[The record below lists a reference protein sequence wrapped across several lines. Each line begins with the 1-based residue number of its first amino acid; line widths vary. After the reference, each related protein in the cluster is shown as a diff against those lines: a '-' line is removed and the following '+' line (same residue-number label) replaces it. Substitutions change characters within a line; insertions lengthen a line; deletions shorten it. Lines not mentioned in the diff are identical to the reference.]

1 MPASTE
7 TSSAVLSPTER
18 ISEVLFGLI
27 MVLSFTCT
35 LSVATAKR
43 EDVREMLI
51 AAIGCNLAWAIVD
64 AVMYLMD
71 NLLDRGRRLSTLH
84 AVRRATD
91 PEQARATISSVLPPL
106 MGSLMLPGEIE
117 NLRQRLT
124 QLPEPPAWPKPTLN
138 DLRGATGVFLLV
150 LLSTFPVVLPF
161 VFIQDARLA
170 LHVSNGVAIA
180 LLFAGGLALG
190 RYAGLRP
197 LLTGLFMVAI
207 GVVLVGITIALG
219 G

>member
-1 MPASTE
+1 MPHSKE
-7 TSSAVLSPTER
+7 SSSAVLSPTER

-35 LSVATAKR
+35 LSVANAQR
-43 EDVREMLI
+43 DEVREMLI

-71 NLLDRGRRLSTLH
+71 NLLDRGRRLTTLH
-84 AVRRATD
+84 AVRQAPD
-91 PEQARATISSVLPPL
+91 PEHARATIAAALPTL
-106 MGSLMLPGEIE
+106 IGSLMLPGELE

-124 QLPEPPAWPKPTLN
+124 QLPEPPSWPAPTLT

-170 LHVSNGVAIA
+170 LHVSNGVAIT
-180 LLFAGGLALG
+180 LLFAGGLALA

-197 LLTGLFMVAI
+197 LVTGFFMVAI
-207 GVVLVGITIALG
+207 GVALVGLTIALG

>member
-1 MPASTE
+1 MPAATE

-18 ISEVLFGLI
+18 ILEVLFGLI

-35 LSVATAKR
+35 LSVATAQR

-51 AAIGCNLAWAIVD
+51 AALGCNLAWAIVD
-64 AVMYLMD
+64 AVMYMMD

-84 AVRRATD
+84 AVRRAPD
-91 PEQARATISSVLPPL
+91 PEQARTAIAAALPPL
-106 MGSLMLPGEIE
+106 VASLMLPGELE
-117 NLRQRLT
+117 NLRQRLL
-124 QLPEPPAWPKPTLN
+124 QLPEPPAWPAPTLT

-150 LLSTFPVVLPF
+150 LLSTFPVALPF
-161 VFIQDARLA
+161 VFIPEAQLA

-197 LLTGLFMVAI
+197 LLTGLAMVAV
-207 GVVLVGITIALG
+207 GVVLVGLTIALG

>member
-1 MPASTE
+1 MPDSKE

-18 ISEVLFGLI
+18 ILEVLFGLI

-35 LSVATAKR
+35 LSVATAQR

-51 AAIGCNLAWAIVD
+51 AALGCNLAWAIVD
-64 AVMYLMD
+64 AVMYMMD
-71 NLLDRGRRLSTLH
+71 NLQDRGRRLSTLH
-84 AVRRATD
+84 AVRRAPD
-91 PEQARATISSVLPPL
+91 PEVARTTIAAALPPL
-106 MGSLMLPGEIE
+106 VAGLMLPGELE

-124 QLPEPPAWPKPTLN
+124 QLPEPPAWPVPTLS
-138 DLRGATGVFLLV
+138 DLRGASGVFLLV
-150 LLSTFPVVLPF
+150 LLSTFPVALPF
-161 VFIQDARLA
+161 VFISEAQLA
-170 LHVSNGVAIA
+170 LHVSNGVAIT

-197 LLTGLFMVAI
+197 LLTGLAMVAV
-207 GVVLVGITIALG
+207 GVVLVGLTIALG

>member
-1 MPASTE
+1 MPESTE
-7 TSSAVLSPTER
+7 TSSAVLSPAER

-35 LSVATAKR
+35 LSVATAQR

-51 AAIGCNLAWAIVD
+51 AAVGCNLAWAIVD

-71 NLLDRGRRLSTLH
+71 NLLDRGRKLSTLH
-84 AVRRATD
+84 SVRRAPD
-91 PEQARATISSVLPPL
+91 PEHARAAIAAALPPL
-106 MGSLMLPGEIE
+106 VAGMMLPDELEI
-117 NLRQRLT
+117 LRQRLT
-124 QLPEPPAWPKPTLN
+124 QLPEPPAWPAPTLT
-138 DLRGATGVFLLV
+138 DLRGAAGVFLLV

-161 VFIQDARLA
+161 VFIPEAQLA
-170 LHVSNGVAIA
+170 LHVSNGVAIG

-197 LLTGLFMVAI
+197 LVTGLSMVAI
-207 GVVLVGITIALG
+207 GVLLVGLTIALG

>member
-18 ISEVLFGLI
+18 ILEVLFGLI

-35 LSVATAKR
+35 LSVATAQR

-51 AAIGCNLAWAIVD
+51 AALGCNLAWAIVD
-64 AVMYLMD
+64 AVMYMMD

-84 AVRRATD
+84 AVRRAPD
-91 PEQARATISSVLPPL
+91 PDQARATIAAALPPL
-106 MGSLMLPGEIE
+106 IGSLMLPGELE

-124 QLPEPPAWPKPTLN
+124 QLPEPPAWPAPTLT

-150 LLSTFPVVLPF
+150 LLSTFPVALPF
-161 VFIQDARLA
+161 VFIQEARLA

-180 LLFAGGLALG
+180 LLFAGGVTLG

-197 LLTGLFMVAI
+197 LVTGLIMVAL
-207 GVVLVGITIALG
+207 GVGLVLLTIALG

>member
-1 MPASTE
+1 MSASTE
-7 TSSAVLSPTER
+7 PSSSVLSPTER
-18 ISEVLFGLI
+18 IDEVLFGLI

-35 LSVATAKR
+35 LSVANAQR
-43 EDVREMLI
+43 EAVRQMLI

-71 NLLDRGRRLSTLH
+71 NLLDRGRRLSVLH

-91 PEQARATISSVLPPL
+91 PDLARATISGALPPL
-106 MGSLMLPGEIE
+106 MGSLMLPGELE

-124 QLPEPPAWPKPTLN
+124 QLPEPPAWPKPTLT

-170 LHVSNGVAIA
+170 LRVSNGVAIA
-180 LLFAGGLALG
+180 LLFAGGLTLG
-190 RYAGLRP
+190 RYAGLQP
-197 LLTGLFMVAI
+197 LVTGLFMVAI
-207 GVVLVGITIALG
+207 GVVLVGLTLALG

>member
-7 TSSAVLSPTER
+7 PSSAVLSPAER

-35 LSVATAKR
+35 LSVANAKR

-84 AVRRATD
+84 AVRRAPD
-91 PEQARATISSVLPPL
+91 PEQARAAIAAALPPL
-106 MGSLMLPGEIE
+106 IAGMMHSNELEH
-117 NLRQRLT
+117 LRLGLT
-124 QLPEPPAWPKPTLN
+124 RLPEPPTWPRPTLT

-161 VFIQDARLA
+161 VFIPKAQLA
-170 LHVSNGVAIA
+170 LHVSNGVAIT
-180 LLFAGGLALG
+180 LLFAGGLALA

-197 LLTGLFMVAI
+197 LVTGLAMVAI
-207 GVVLVGITIALG
+207 GVVLVGLTIALG